1 MSVNSPAD
9 KTLRMLSSS
18 WITQNCRVSFGLLTH
33 RLSETCIPLK
43 QICGISSQAWAN
55 SVLSGRQIGL
65 RADRDIEGD
74 AGRDAARSGDR
85 PARRDDGD
93 HRSRRDDSYRSRRDD
108 DRSYRRERSPRR
120 DSYRDRG
127 DDRHR
132 RDDHRSER
140 APRQRESRGGKTA
153 EELDAEMDAL
163 KEEVRFIR
171 LLCAPF
177 LLPVLWFAFACDKQS
192 VADTVFVL
200 NLRRESACSLRMHCV
215 RNGDESLILPQV
227 IDDTMADSVI
237 TACV

>member
-1 MSVNSPAD
+1 M
-9 KTLRMLSSS
+9 LRMPLSS
-18 WITQNCRVSFGLLTH
+18 WITQTCRVSFGLLTH

-43 QICGISSQAWAN
+43 QASSISSQAWAN
-55 SVLSGRQIGL
+55 SFLSGRQIGL

-93 HRSRRDDSYRSRRDD
+93 HRSRRDDSYRSSRRDD
-108 DRSYRRERSPRR
+108 DRSHRRERSPRR

-171 LLCAPF
+171 FLCAWS
-177 LLPVLWFAFACDKQS
+177 LLPLVCSAFPCDKQFI
-192 VADTVFVL
+192 ADTVFDAEVEVG
-200 NLRRESACSLRMHCV
+200 RTCSLRTQCV
-215 RNGDESLILPQV
+215 SYGVNP
-227 IDDTMADSVI
+227 SVSFRSDPG
-237 TACV
+237 

>member
-1 MSVNSPAD
+1 M
-9 KTLRMLSSS
+9 LRMPLSS
-18 WITQNCRVSFGLLTH
+18 WITQTCRVSFGLLTH

-43 QICGISSQAWAN
+43 QASSISSQAWPN

-93 HRSRRDDSYRSRRDD
+93 HRSRRDDSYRSSRRDD

-140 APRQRESRGGKTA
+140 APRQRESRSGKTA

-171 LLCAPF
+171 LPCARF
-177 LLPVLWFAFACDKQS
+177 LLPLLWSAFACGKQF

-200 NLRRESACSLRMHCV
+200 KWR
-215 RNGDESLILPQV
+215 
-227 IDDTMADSVI
+227 
-237 TACV
+237 

>member
-1 MSVNSPAD
+1 
-9 KTLRMLSSS
+9 
-18 WITQNCRVSFGLLTH
+18 
-33 RLSETCIPLK
+33 
-43 QICGISSQAWAN
+43 
-55 SVLSGRQIGL
+55 
-65 RADRDIEGD
+65 
-74 AGRDAARSGDR
+74 
-85 PARRDDGD
+85 
-93 HRSRRDDSYRSRRDD
+93 
-108 DRSYRRERSPRR
+108 
-120 DSYRDRG
+120 
-127 DDRHR
+127 
-132 RDDHRSER
+132 
-140 APRQRESRGGKTA
+140 
-153 EELDAEMDAL
+153 MDAL